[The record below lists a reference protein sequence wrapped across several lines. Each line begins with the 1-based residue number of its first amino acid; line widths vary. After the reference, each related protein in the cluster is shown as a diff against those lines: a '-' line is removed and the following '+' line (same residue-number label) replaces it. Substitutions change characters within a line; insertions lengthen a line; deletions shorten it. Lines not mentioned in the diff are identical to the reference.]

1 MVSCLP
7 QSSQVDA
14 IEATL
19 VPGGRGGEG
28 VRVVRRLMVMMGKVM
43 VEGVVLV
50 EKVMEGAEN
59 GDTKNRCDKSV
70 EKWILVKKDGNY
82 DAKSQKW

>member
-1 MVSCLP
+1 MSCLP

-19 VPGGRGGEG
+19 VPGGSEG
-28 VRVVRRLMVMMGKVM
+28 VRVVKRLMVMMGKVM

-59 GDTKNRCDKSV
+59 GDTKNRCNKSL

-82 DAKSQKW
+82 DAKSEKW